1 MVFACRDVTYSVVS
15 CVLIVDDNPVVRKV
29 IRDLL
34 TAAGVEICA
43 EAVDGIDALE
53 KAAAVN
59 PTLVI
64 LDLAMPPLGGLEV
77 AKRLRMLRPCPPVIL
92 YTLHADVFRSQPL
105 PEGVDLVVAK
115 GEPLVPSVMAM
126 LAAS

>member
-1 MVFACRDVTYSVVS
+1 MS
-15 CVLIVDDNPVVRKV
+15 CVLIVDDNPVVRKA
-29 IRDLL
+29 IRHRL

-43 EAVDGIDALE
+43 EAVDGVDALE
-53 KAAAVN
+53 KAPAVN

-64 LDLAMPPLGGLEV
+64 LDLAMPRLGGLEA
-77 AKRLRMLRPCPPVIL
+77 AKLLRKLRKYPSVIL
-92 YTLHADVFRSQPL
+92 LTAHAEVFRAQPL

-115 GEPLVPSVMAM
+115 GDPFVPIVLAM